1 MLTAKQ
7 SLHQS
12 FNDLAKLAQ
21 TLKCGRFMK
30 NCHIV
35 IYKKFDPLAIEHA
48 INSYLEV
55 LKYFV
60 ERVDTKED
68 KLMNELMVF
77 NHKYVLTNNNWI
89 P

>member
-1 MLTAKQ
+1 
-7 SLHQS
+7 
-12 FNDLAKLAQ
+12 
-21 TLKCGRFMK
+21 MK